1 MKIFVDYVTN
11 LLYKIPILA
20 QEGTSPET
28 TCRRSQ
34 EWRPAT
40 AARNRTAGGP
50 DPDRQA
56 VMAWRGQSLQLRCPT
71 AGDASVG
78 PRPKIATVEQ
88 ISHLNGAL

>member
-11 LLYKIPILA
+11 LLYKIPILT

-34 EWRPAT
+34 ECRPAT

-56 VMAWRGQSLQLRCPT
+56 FAWRGQSLRLRCPT
-71 AGDASVG
+71 AGNASVG
-78 PRPKIATVEQ
+78 RRPKIATVEQ
-88 ISHLNGAL
+88 IQHLSGAL